1 MPKFCAFSNRIYK
14 NKLDEN
20 TVNEITDTLSVCNK
34 IKAKAYKLSYN
45 SKHKKHKY
53 EKSIQL
59 LLKDEFNVTSDYYVN
74 SARKE
79 ADATLSSQSEK
90 LKLDIDNLKNQIKVR
105 EKKIKDTE
113 KTLENK
119 LKVKDS
125 LIKISKVIKEN
136 KELEL
141 EYNKFKLE
149 NPNSKKKLKLKKLP
163 KFKTYKGAR
172 EYLVDE
178 ESLIF
183 GVRRRKKTI

>member
-1 MPKFCAFSNRIYK
+1 MKIHDIFYIFLIKLYAKVLKYSTINVLHFLKGGVEMPKFCAFSNRIYK

-45 SKHKKHKY
+45 SKYKKHKY

-119 LKVKDS
+119 LKVKQS

-136 KELEL
+136 K
-141 EYNKFKLE
+141 
-149 NPNSKKKLKLKKLP
+149 
-163 KFKTYKGAR
+163 
-172 EYLVDE
+172 
-178 ESLIF
+178 
-183 GVRRRKKTI
+183 